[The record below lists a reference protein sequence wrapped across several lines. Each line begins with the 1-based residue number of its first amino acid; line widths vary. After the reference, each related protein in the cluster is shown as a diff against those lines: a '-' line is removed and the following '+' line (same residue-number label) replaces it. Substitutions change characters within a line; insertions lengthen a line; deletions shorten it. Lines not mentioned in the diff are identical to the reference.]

1 MMSNKVIYGA
11 DPYLCMGSGDLL
23 SLIYLSKRMER
34 LGIENHFICL
44 DTSSARLLIEE
55 MIELKFFNTFGID
68 FNIEQFVKE
77 FHHEVVSKCY

>member
-11 DPYLCMGSGDLL
+11 DPYLCMGSCDLL
-23 SLIYLSKRMER
+23 SLIYLSKRMES

-55 MIELKFFNTFGID
+55 MIELKFFKTFGID
-68 FNIEQFVKE
+68 FKIEQFVKE
-77 FHHEVVSKCY
+77 FHYEVVSKC